1 MSTHEHKKNAI
12 TNIGYYVITVSDT
25 RTKEDDTGGQ
35 LIMSMVKDGGH
46 SVVGYEIIK
55 DDLNSITKHFLE
67 ITEREDVDAVIMT
80 GGTGIARRDITPE
93 AILPLLDK
101 NLPGFG
107 EIFRGLSMQEIGS
120 AAMMSR
126 ALAGTKNGKAI
137 FCIPGSRGG
146 IRLAMGSLILEETGH
161 MLWEMRK

>member
-12 TNIGYYVITVSDT
+12 TNIGFYVITVSDT

-35 LIMSMVKDGGH
+35 LIMSLAEDKGH
-46 SVVGYEIIK
+46 RIVGYEIIK
-55 DDLNSITKHFLE
+55 DDINAIAKIFLDVSE
-67 ITEREDVDAVIMT
+67 KNDVDAIILT
-80 GGTGIARRDITPE
+80 GGTGISRRDVTPE